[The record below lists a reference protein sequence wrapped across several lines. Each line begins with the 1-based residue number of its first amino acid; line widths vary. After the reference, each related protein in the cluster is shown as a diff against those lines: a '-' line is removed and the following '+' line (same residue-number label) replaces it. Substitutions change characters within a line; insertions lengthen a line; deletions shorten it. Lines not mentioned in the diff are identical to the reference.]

1 MYGNVSCYEADGKFA
16 TPDCDDI
23 YSWIV
28 KSFDAITDISICKTF
43 WHIGFIPSDTVDYEI
58 AVSEI
63 DDVESD
69 ELVDVDP
76 SEPED
81 NVTADIL
88 ENLEGVLI

>member
-1 MYGNVSCYEADGKFA
+1 
-16 TPDCDDI
+16 
-23 YSWIV
+23 
-28 KSFDAITDISICKTF
+28 
-43 WHIGFIPSDTVDYEI
+43 VDYEI

-76 SEPED
+76 SKPED